1 MSEFKIEAN
10 FVDIRNR
17 NIFPAEIEVKDG
29 KIYSIKKIEK
39 ELSQYILPGF
49 IDAHVH
55 IESSLLIP
63 SEFARMAVL
72 HGTVGTISDP
82 HEIANVCGIA
92 GVDFMIQNGKKV
104 PFHFC
109 FGAPSCVP
117 ATVFETTGAKLLS
130 NEVDTLLQ
138 RDDIYYL
145 TEMMNFPGVLFQDA
159 EVMAKLKSAQKYN
172 KPIDGHAPGLRNE
185 QAALYFSHGI
195 STDHECFTYEEA
207 LDKAKLGVNILI
219 REGSAARN
227 FDVLIP
233 LMKDYPQQIM
243 FCSDDKHPDSLLEGH
258 INSLVKRALQKG
270 FDLFDILNA
279 ACIHPVEHYKM
290 PVGTLQ
296 LNDNADFILLDDLT
310 SFNIKQTFINGIL
323 VAENNTSF
331 IQSVKEEAIN
341 QFECK
346 LINESDFQFEL
357 KENNHVIECLDGEL
371 ITNHLQLKK
380 EECNLQHDVIYL
392 AVVNR
397 YQNAPI
403 AVSLIKG
410 LGLKNGAIAG
420 SVAHDSHNILVT
432 GTNFTDMKN
441 AVNLLVKN
449 KGGLSL
455 AFGESQEVLPLPM
468 AGLMSM
474 NDAWEVAE
482 KYTNLDRLSKSLL
495 GSHFR
500 APYMTLSFMA
510 LLVIPHLKLSD
521 LGLFDGDSFE
531 FVS

>member
-1 MSEFKIEAN
+1 
-10 FVDIRNR
+10 
-17 NIFPAEIEVKDG
+17 
-29 KIYSIKKIEK
+29 
-39 ELSQYILPGF
+39 
-49 IDAHVH
+49 
-55 IESSLLIP
+55 
-63 SEFARMAVL
+63 
-72 HGTVGTISDP
+72 
-82 HEIANVCGIA
+82 
-92 GVDFMIQNGKKV
+92 
-104 PFHFC
+104 
-109 FGAPSCVP
+109 
-117 ATVFETTGAKLLS
+117 
-130 NEVDTLLQ
+130 
-138 RDDIYYL
+138 
-145 TEMMNFPGVLFQDA
+145 
-159 EVMAKLKSAQKYN
+159 
-172 KPIDGHAPGLRNE
+172 
-185 QAALYFSHGI
+185 
-195 STDHECFTYEEA
+195 
-207 LDKAKLGVNILI
+207 
-219 REGSAARN
+219 
-227 FDVLIP
+227 
-233 LMKDYPQQIM
+233 
-243 FCSDDKHPDSLLEGH
+243 
-258 INSLVKRALQKG
+258 
-270 FDLFDILNA
+270 
-279 ACIHPVEHYKM
+279 M

-296 LNDNADFILLDDLT
+296 LNENADFILVDDLID
-310 SFNIKQTFINGIL
+310 FKIKQTYINGIL

-371 ITNHLQLKK
+371 ITNHLLLKK
-380 EECNLQHDVIYL
+380 EECNLQNDVIYL

-397 YQNAPI
+397 YQHAPI
-403 AVSLIKG
+403 SVSLLKG

-441 AVNLLVKN
+441 AVNLLVEN

-455 AFGESQEVLPLPM
+455 AFEESQEVLPLPM

-474 NDAWEVAE
+474 NDAWVVAE

-495 GSHFR
+495 GSEFR

>member
-1 MSEFKIEAN
+1 MSDFVIEAN

-17 NIFPAEIEVKDG
+17 NIFPAEIEVKDA
-29 KIYSIKKIEK
+29 KIYSIKQIDKT
-39 ELSQYILPGF
+39 LSQYILPGF

-82 HEIANVCGIA
+82 HEIANVCGID
-92 GVDFMIQNGKKV
+92 GVNFMITNGKKV

-117 ATVFETTGAKLLS
+117 ATVFETAGATL
-130 NEVDTLLQ
+130 NAEDIDALLQ

-145 TEMMNFPGVLFQDA
+145 TEMMNFPGVLHQDS
-159 EVMAKLKSAQKYN
+159 EVMAKLKSAQKYQ

-207 LDKAKLGVNILI
+207 LDKAQLGVKILI

-227 FDVLIP
+227 FETLIP
-233 LMKDYPQQIM
+233 LMKDYPKQIM

-270 FDLFDILNA
+270 FDLFDILYA
-279 ACIHPVEHYKM
+279 ACIHPVEHYSM
-290 PVGTLQ
+290 PVGTLL
-296 LNDNADFILLDDLT
+296 LNDQADFILVDDLT
-310 SFNIKQTFINGIL
+310 HFNIKQTYINGKL
-323 VAENNTSF
+323 VADAGHSLITSIEEN
-331 IQSVKEEAIN
+331 AIN
-341 QFECK
+341 QFNCEMVS
-346 LINESDFQFEL
+346 ESDFECEL
-357 KENNHVIECLDGEL
+357 KNQNHVIECLDGEL
-371 ITNHLQLKK
+371 ITHHLLL
-380 EECNLQHDVIYL
+380 EEADCHLENDVIYL
-392 AVVNR
+392 AVINR
-397 YQNAPI
+397 YQKAFI
-403 AVSLIKG
+403 RTTFIKG
-410 LGLKNGAIAG
+410 MGIKQGAIAG
-420 SVAHDSHNILVT
+420 SVAHDSHNILVA

-441 AVNLLVKN
+441 AVNLLVQN
-449 KGGLSL
+449 RGGLSL
-455 AFGESQEVLPLPM
+455 TCGDKQEILPLPM
-468 AGLMSM
+468 AGLMST
-474 NDAWEVAE
+474 NDAWRVAE
-482 KYTNLDRLSKSLL
+482 KYTELDRLSKSLL
-495 GSHFR
+495 GSTLR

-521 LGLFDGDSFE
+521 LGLFDGERFE